1 MEKKLP
7 DSYVVD
13 KRLKSYPTEIGSL
26 NDHTYM
32 IPMEDGSKNNFIE
45 IKVNI
50 FKDY

>member
-13 KRLKSYPTEIGSL
+13 KRLKSYPTEIG
-26 NDHTYM
+26 
-32 IPMEDGSKNNFIE
+32 NFIE